1 MTLLEQA
8 QRARAA
14 SYELLTTDTRARDGA
29 LLAMA
34 DALEAGAEAILAAN
48 AQDLAAARAAGRREA
63 LLDRLALSPARI
75 AGMANGLRKVAALP
89 DPVGGADTVIRRPNG
104 LSIEKRR
111 VPIGVVGIIYEARP
125 NVTADAAGLCLKSA
139 NACLLRGG
147 SEALLTNC
155 AVVDCLSAAAE
166 AHLPAGA
173 VQLVRDPSRETAAQM
188 MRLNGYLDVL
198 IPRGGAG
205 LIRSVVETASV
216 PVIETGAGVCHTYVD
231 AAADIPMAA
240 AIVANAKCSR
250 PSVCNACETLLV
262 HEEIAARAAGHR
274 RRARGGARDRAAR
287 LPARLRHPAAG
298 AARDGGGLVG
308 RIRGLHPRRARRLR
322 RGGGDRA
329 HQPLRH
335 APQRMYRDRAHPDGR
350 AVPQRRGRGG
360 GLCQR
365 LHALYRRGGVRLWRG
380 DRHQHAEAARA
391 RADGAARAHEREIRR
406 ARRGPGPL
414 KEARMDGIRLIALDI
429 DLTLT
434 SKKDVISARNMAAIR
449 AAQEKGV
456 FVTIATGRG
465 FLSSRRIWRALAID
479 GPTIQYG
486 GAMIVHSPSGEP
498 LKIHALDA
506 GLVSDALE
514 AAHALGIHV
523 QIFEGDTVVTERDCD
538 FFRYY
543 CARTDLPWRIEPEL
557 RRMRHEHI
565 PKVLAYAEPEL
576 APAYRD
582 RIAEA
587 LAGRAAVTISQ
598 PGFIEINGVDVSK
611 GAALAELAAMR
622 GVARADVA
630 AIGDSTLDL
639 SMIEWAGWGVA
650 VANSTPEVLAAADLV
665 VPACEDDGVAAFIE
679 EHVL

>member
-89 DPVGGADTVIRRPNG
+89 DPVGGADAVIRRPNG

-262 HEEIAARAAGHR
+262 HEEIAARA
-274 RRARGGARDRAAR
+274 
-287 LPARLRHPAAG
+287 LPAIAA
-298 AARDGGGLVG
+298 
-308 RIRGLHPRRARRLR
+308 
-322 RGGGDRA
+322 
-329 HQPLRH
+329 
-335 APQRMYRDRAHPDGR
+335 
-350 AVPQRRGRGG
+350 
-360 GLCQR
+360 
-365 LHALYRRGGVRLWRG
+365 
-380 DRHQHAEAARA
+380 
-391 RADGAARAHEREIRR
+391 
-406 ARRGPGPL
+406 
-414 KEARMDGIRLIALDI
+414 
-429 DLTLT
+429 
-434 SKKDVISARNMAAIR
+434 
-449 AAQEKGV
+449 
-456 FVTIATGRG
+456 
-465 FLSSRRIWRALAID
+465 
-479 GPTIQYG
+479 
-486 GAMIVHSPSGEP
+486 
-498 LKIHALDA
+498 
-506 GLVSDALE
+506 ALE
-514 AAHALGIHV
+514 AAHA
-523 QIFEGDTVVTERDCD
+523 T
-538 FFRYY
+538 
-543 CARTDLPWRIEPEL
+543 EL
-557 RRMRHEHI
+557 RGCPRACAILPQALPATEEDWSAEYGDYILAVRVVSGVEEAIAHINRYGTHHSECIVTEHI
-565 PKVLAYAEPEL
+565 PTAERFLSAVDATAVYVNASTRFTDGEEFGFGAEIGISTQKLHARGPMGLHEL
-576 APAYRD
+576 TSVKYVVRG
-582 RIAEA
+582 
-587 LAGRAAVTISQ
+587 AGQVR
-598 PGFIEINGVDVSK
+598 
-611 GAALAELAAMR
+611 
-622 GVARADVA
+622 
-630 AIGDSTLDL
+630 
-639 SMIEWAGWGVA
+639 
-650 VANSTPEVLAAADLV
+650 
-665 VPACEDDGVAAFIE
+665 
-679 EHVL
+679 